1 MTNITCFETRISY
14 LAARGLVHAGNLLA
28 DMRAS

>member
-1 MTNITCFETRISY
+1 MTIITRHTNPNR
-14 LAARGLVHAGNLLA
+14 AARGLVHAGFLLA